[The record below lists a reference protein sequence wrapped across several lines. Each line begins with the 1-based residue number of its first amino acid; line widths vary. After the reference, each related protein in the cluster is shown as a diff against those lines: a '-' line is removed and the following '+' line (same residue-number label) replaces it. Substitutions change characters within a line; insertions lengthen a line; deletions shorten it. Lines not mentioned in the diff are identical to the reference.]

1 MKFIVNESQFDFIKE
16 YSILQ
21 EITGETLTEGFDIKS
36 LINRYKAALA
46 AGIAASVIAF
56 AIDGLGLNEK
66 YKNYIKQEVGVEQQV
81 NTLRDKK
88 IEDVTKYIA
97 QALKNQ
103 NMSIENLQLS
113 PEKIVDVCQKN
124 NFDLPLLLAQAHLES
139 CFGMTNRARK
149 TNSVWSVG
157 SYDSGKNACTYP
169 TQDDSI
175 QPYINLMKAKYLND
189 KSIDELLSP
198 GGFVNDLGMRY
209 ASDKNYENKVKSI
222 RNKIIRLYPD
232 LA

>member
-1 MKFIVNESQFDFIKE
+1 MKFIINESQFDFIKE
-16 YSILQ
+16 YSMLQ

-157 SYDSGKNACTYP
+157 SWWIC
-169 TQDDSI
+169 
-175 QPYINLMKAKYLND
+175 
-189 KSIDELLSP
+189 
-198 GGFVNDLGMRY
+198 
-209 ASDKNYENKVKSI
+209 
-222 RNKIIRLYPD
+222 
-232 LA
+232 